1 MVPSQTPGTVPVSP
15 EKDPELLALGRQ
27 VRELRKVR
35 KLTQEELA
43 HRAGLHWTYISQVE
57 RGTRN
62 VGYRVLQ
69 KLAIGLG
76 VQPSQIMPR
85 VVP

>member
-1 MVPSQTPGTVPVSP
+1 MVPSQTSATTTAAP
-15 EKDPELLALGRQ
+15 EKDPELLALGQ
-27 VRELRKVR
+27 QIRELRKHR
-35 KLTQEELA
+35 KMTQEELA

-85 VVP
+85 VTL